1 MPPLPNAPLA
11 QLVEQLTLNQL
22 VQSSNPNY
30 VIEVIA
36 ACLTAARLKT
46 GFVDIENPRKAPR
59 FLNHL
64 KT

>member
-1 MPPLPNAPLA
+1 
-11 QLVEQLTLNQL
+11 LTLNQL